1 MMSVID
7 RDGVRNNIVR
17 NNIVSLSSYTN
28 KKHPQSKVKIV
39 HQDRS
44 NVEKSQNKFVKVY
57 DFESKMSDFIVQL
70 NTIAHELTQTSL
82 QFAPG
87 KESGDDMEKLTEKV
101 NNIERDVAILIERTK
116 NIDNLPSREE
126 VKNIATTAIENKSKD
141 LASKSDVDLAVT
153 KARNVQIIWTLG
165 AFVGIAGLIIRLV

>member
-1 MMSVID
+1 MMRVIE
-7 RDGVRNNIVR
+7 RAGVRS
-17 NNIVSLSSYTN
+17 NIVSLSSYVD

-57 DFESKMSDFIVQL
+57 DFESKMNDFIVQL

-87 KESGDDMEKLTEKV
+87 KESDDDMEKLTEKV
-101 NNIERDVAILIERTK
+101 YNIEKDVAILIERTK
-116 NIDNLPSREE
+116 KIDDLPSKEE
-126 VKNIATTAIENKSKD
+126 VINITTAAIESKD
-141 LASKSDVDLAVT
+141 LASKADIELAVT
-153 KARNVQIIWTLG
+153 KARNAQIIWTVG
-165 AFVGIAGLIIRLV
+165 AFIAIAGLIIRLV